1 MRLVGGNNTRE
12 GRVEVC
18 FGETWATICDAFWST
33 ADANVVCQQL
43 GYSSN
48 GRNVTVF
55 MYEYKFL
62 TDILQFPRDTS
73 DFIAYIT
80 NLYSCVNFCF
90 HCFPFK
96 VLFLIYSWNLIGA
109 LAFTGAYFG
118 QGIGHHQVGSF
129 LCNGTES
136 HLLQCLHS
144 TMKCAHSNDAG
155 VRCSAGSKYQIQL

>member
-62 TDILQFPRDTS
+62 TDILQFSRDTS
-73 DFIAYIT
+73 DLLPILQI
-80 NLYSCVNFCF
+80 LYSCANFCC
-90 HCFPFK
+90 HCFCSFQSFIPH
-96 VLFLIYSWNLIGA
+96 LFLEPYRSSGIYWCIFWSGNWSSSSG
-109 LAFTGAYFG
+109 
-118 QGIGHHQVGSF
+118 
-129 LCNGTES
+129 
-136 HLLQCLHS
+136 
-144 TMKCAHSNDAG
+144 
-155 VRCSAGSKYQIQL
+155 